1 MSTVAIL
8 ALVPFIF
15 ILTYESITA
24 SDWSSQRYSRITL
37 GCYVAVITAC
47 AI

>member
-8 ALVPFIF
+8 ALLPFALV
-15 ILTYESITA
+15 LTYESITA

-37 GCYVAVITAC
+37 GCYLAVITAW